1 MRKHIQTNNE
11 SKLIMKRISQKVIEF
26 FEKELNNEESR
37 SRIQENIVAPSLSLL
52 KKEIDKSGTNA
63 YVASM
68 VQHLLWPAIC
78 IMLMTMMLCILI
90 ASLQIYMLV
99 R

>member
-1 MRKHIQTNNE
+1 MV
-11 SKLIMKRISQKVIEF
+11 KLSQKIIEF

-37 SRIQENIVAPSLSLL
+37 SRIQENIVAPFLELL
-52 KKEIDKSGTNA
+52 KAGIDKSGTNA
-63 YVASM
+63 YVTSM

-78 IMLMTMMLCILI
+78 IMIMTMVLCILI
-90 ASLQIYMLV
+90 ASLQIYIIV

>member
-1 MRKHIQTNNE
+1 MGKV
-11 SKLIMKRISQKVIEF
+11 SQKIMEF

-37 SRIQENIVAPSLSLL
+37 SRIQENILAPSLSLL
-52 KKEIDKSGTNA
+52 KEEIDKSGTNT
-63 YVASM
+63 YVTSM

-90 ASLQIYMLV
+90 ASLQIYIIV

>member
-1 MRKHIQTNNE
+1 MV
-11 SKLIMKRISQKVIEF
+11 KLSQKIIEF

-37 SRIQENIVAPSLSLL
+37 SRIQENIVAPFLELL
-52 KKEIDKSGTNA
+52 KAVIDKSGTNA
-63 YVASM
+63 YVTSM

-78 IMLMTMMLCILI
+78 IMIMTMVLCILI
-90 ASLQIYMLV
+90 ASLQIYIIV

>member
-1 MRKHIQTNNE
+1 
-11 SKLIMKRISQKVIEF
+11 MKKISQKVMEY

-52 KKEIDKSGTNA
+52 KEEINKSGTNA
-63 YVASM
+63 YVTSM

-78 IMLMTMMLCILI
+78 IMLLTMILCMII